1 MSELSSLAGQF
12 AGAIRRRLDHS
23 LLLLRSEEYR
33 GRNAGGCGLENL
45 TPCLTNSSVS
55 RLHKTKPTG
64 WPNHHPPHPPPHP
77 TTNHTTNYTTHH
89 TTTHQEKLIVLT
101 LLDTGLRVSELA
113 TLTKDNLD
121 WQMHRLMIYGKGGPY
136 GTKSKRRIIPLSPRV
151 QPLLEGHLA
160 LNDKFGIGAR
170 TIQRLIKLVANKASI
185 SRPVSPHVL
194 RHTFAVTAV
203 QKGLSLPALQ
213 KLLGHDRLTTT
224 EIYLNLSPEEA
235 IREFQS
241 KW

>member
-1 MSELSSLAGQF
+1 MPYQFKREPLTQEEATRLAN
-12 AGAIRRRLDHS
+12 ACTTAEERL
-23 LLLLRSEEYR
+23 
-33 GRNAGGCGLENL
+33 A
-45 TPCLTNSSVS
+45 V
-55 RLHKTKPTG
+55 
-64 WPNHHPPHPPPHP
+64 W
-77 TTNHTTNYTTHH
+77 
-89 TTTHQEKLIVLT
+89 T

-136 GTKSKRRIIPLSPRV
+136 GTKTKRRVIPLSPRV

-160 LNDKFGIGAR
+160 LHDKFRIGAR
-170 TIQRLIKLVANKASI
+170 TIQRLIKSVANKASI

-203 QKGLSLPALQ
+203 QKGISLPSLQ
-213 KLLGHDRLTTT
+213 RLLGHDRLTTT

-241 KW
+241 KWSN